1 MVNAIDRSVKL
12 LRVDV
17 EAAQLAMNV
26 LGAASLVIEQ
36 IQDGMVRR
44 GYHDVRP
51 AHGFAFV
58 RISQGDATVLDV
70 AEHLGVTK
78 QAASQLVEQLVQ
90 RGYVTRVADP
100 SDARRRLLAL
110 TARGRACTRAAEA
123 SAADAVAAWQD
134 ELGRDGVRRLGRL
147 LARVSPD
154 GPIRPVW

>member
-1 MVNAIDRSVKL
+1 M
-12 LRVDV
+12 DV
-17 EAAQLAMNV
+17 EAVQLAMSV
-26 LGAASLVIEQ
+26 LAAASRVIDR
-36 IQDGMVRR
+36 IQEGLARR
-44 GYHDVRP
+44 GYDDVRP

-100 SDARRRLLAL
+100 FDARRRPLAL

-123 SAADAVAAWQD
+123 SAAEAVRDWED
-134 ELGRDGVRRLGRL
+134 ELGADGVRRLTRL

-154 GPIRPVW
+154 GPLRPAW

>member
-1 MVNAIDRSVKL
+1 
-12 LRVDV
+12 VDA
-17 EAAQLAMNV
+17 EAVQLAMNV
-26 LGAASLVIEQ
+26 LATASRVIEQ
-36 IQDGMVRR
+36 IQDGLVRR
-44 GYHDVRP
+44 GFHDVRP

-58 RISQGDATVLDV
+58 RISHGDATVLDV

-123 SAADAVAAWQD
+123 SAAEAVTAWQG
-134 ELGRDGVRRLGRL
+134 ELGVDGTRRLARL

-154 GPIRPVW
+154 GPLRPIW